1 VGITNLESSLTCSL
15 NSQTI
20 DLSTS
25 LLTGVTALPT
35 TVGVTST
42 QVVFS
47 ISNVQNPLSITTT
60 ATSILIYILTSSKN
74 YIINQR
80 TTGLTITNT
89 AAGSISNATASPDD
103 SSLGVTTS
111 YLISFK
117 PDNSILQ
124 NTEVK
129 VTIPSE
135 VGVDT
140 TTTMTCTELLV
151 IENTLTCTY
160 DSTSKIVSISS
171 GFISKSTYVSS
182 QIQFKISNLIN
193 PSTAITTSSF
203 VIETQDSS
211 GNLYNSI
218 SSGVTYTKT
227 CNSPCL
233 TCETDLTT
241 CTSCN
246 SSSSTSAFLSGGTC
260 VASCPAGEYDLSN
273 VCSE

>member
-1 VGITNLESSLTCSL
+1 LQSSLTCSL

-25 LLTGVTALPT
+25 LSGVTSLPT
-35 TVGVTST
+35 TVGDTST

-47 ISNVQNPLSITTT
+47 ISNVQNPLSISPTTT
-60 ATSILIYILTSSKN
+60 SMQVYILTSSKN

-89 AAGSISNATASPDD
+89 DAGSISNATASPDD
-103 SSLGVTTS
+103 SSLGVTTN

-140 TTTMTCTELLV
+140 TSTMTCTNLLV
-151 IENTLTCTY
+151 IESTLTCTY
-160 DSTSKIVSISS
+160 DSTSRIVSISS

-218 SSGVTYTKT
+218 SSGVTYTKN

-260 VASCPAGEYDLSN
+260 VAS
-273 VCSE
+273 